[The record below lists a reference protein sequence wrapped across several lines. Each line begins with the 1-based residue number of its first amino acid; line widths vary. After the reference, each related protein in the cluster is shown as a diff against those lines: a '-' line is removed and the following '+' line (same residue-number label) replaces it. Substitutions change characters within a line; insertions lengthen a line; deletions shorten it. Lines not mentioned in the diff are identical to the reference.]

1 MTSAG
6 LKPANPAIIIQVM
19 WILLLGENK
28 QFIQVMW
35 ILLLGENKQFI
46 QVMWILLLGENKT
59 FIQVKVY
66 NTFIATFQLIHASNF
81 TSLY

>member
-1 MTSAG
+1 MPIERTVWILLLG
-6 LKPANPAIIIQVM
+6 ENKQFTQVM
-19 WILLLGENK
+19 WILLMGENK

-35 ILLLGENKQFI
+35 ILQLGKNKQ
-46 QVMWILLLGENKT
+46 

-66 NTFIATFQLIHASNF
+66 NIFTPTFQLIIASNS